1 MQVFIKKALIIFL
14 VVFSTHLLSAQDYP
28 IRPVDFTQVHFQS
41 RFWSPRLDTNRKV
54 TIPFAF
60 QKCEETGRIDNFAIA
75 GGLKEGKFKG
85 IAYDDSDVFKVMEGA
100 AYSLA
105 VQPDAKLD
113 KYLDEL
119 IAKVAAAQEPDG
131 YLYTI
136 RTIHQKKSCFAY

>member
-1 MQVFIKKALIIFL
+1 MHSIIKKTLLIFPGLIF
-14 VVFSTHLLSAQDYP
+14 THLLIAQDYP
-28 IRPVDFTQVHFQS
+28 ISPVDFTQVHFQS
-41 RFWSPRLDTNRKV
+41 GFWSPRLDTNRKV

-85 IAYDDSDVFKVMEGA
+85 IAYDDSDVFKVMEAA

-113 KYLDEL
+113 TYLDDL

-136 RTIHQKKSCFAY
+136 RT